1 MEVGRGGGQDAAVG
15 LEHMSLDVD
24 GQVTQLSF
32 QPLAVQA
39 VQHGGL
45 GAGEAH
51 LYHRARWVTVGNAAA
66 SHLHGQRLHLWWG
79 GGTIESVSQN
89 KEPSHQGLNMSQS
102 ALTWIQ

>member
-1 MEVGRGGGQDAAVG
+1 MEVGGGGGQDAAVG
-15 LEHMSLDVD
+15 LEHVSLDVD

-51 LYHRARWVTVGNAAA
+51 LHHRARRVTGGDAAA
-66 SHLHGQRLHLWWG
+66 SHLHGQRLHLWRRG
-79 GGTIESVSQN
+79 GLS
-89 KEPSHQGLNMSQS
+89 L
-102 ALTWIQ
+102 